1 MKTEIIEIHPCNPQ
15 NRTVN
20 YVVKK
25 IISGAVIIFPTDS
38 GFSIGSNIRNKK
50 AVESIRK
57 IRNLSKDHDFTL
69 MINSISQIGK
79 FAKLDNDAFRVL
91 KRVLPGPY
99 TFILE
104 ARKIISSMLVHPK
117 KKTIGIRISNNLIL
131 EAILRELDDPIMCV
145 SLIIKGYDFFNTDDI
160 LKVCNNKV
168 DIVIKSEF
176 CPPDPTTVIDLSKKP
191 YELRRL
197 GAGDINFFNEVSNEN

>member
-1 MKTEIIEIHPCNPQ
+1 MKTEIIEIHPHNPQ
-15 NRTVN
+15 NRTVD

-25 IISGAVIIFPTDS
+25 IISGAIIIFPTDS
-38 GFSIGSNIRNKK
+38 GFSIGSNIHNKK
-50 AVESIRK
+50 AIESIRK
-57 IRNLSKDHDFTL
+57 IRNLSKGHDFTL

-104 ARKIISSMLVHPK
+104 ARKNISSMLVHPK
-117 KKTIGIRISNNLIL
+117 KKTIGIRIPNNLIL
-131 EAILRELDDPIMCV
+131 EAILRELDEPIMCV
-145 SLIIKGYDFFNTDDI
+145 SLIIEGYNFFNTDDI
-160 LKVCNNKV
+160 LKVCNNRV
-168 DIVIKSEF
+168 DIVIRSEF

-191 YELRRL
+191 YELRRI
-197 GAGDINFFNEVSNEN
+197 GAGDIDFFYEV